1 MKTARRQELRT
12 NELSQQLDQIS
23 VYVKQNV
30 AMLTIVIAVAAIV
43 TAGGFW
49 FVKSKQNQVM
59 DGWAMLNDS
68 EVLKD
73 MSSAVGQFRTLA
85 EEHRS
90 PALTLAAWLR
100 IGEIAMAKVANPET
114 STAIGS
120 SGPNWSETALN
131 AFSRVENDYP
141 NDVSALGQAYISLG
155 VLAENKSDNEKARQY
170 YQKVVNDARF
180 AGTPFVVQAKFRLEG
195 LPIVDAV
202 VSPLGHCPRPGDYST
217 DAEQPA
223 YAHDAADV
231 RPRGRRPDCPHVA
244 SAAETGDYATQG
256 LNHPGTLAS

>member
-30 AMLTIVIAVAAIV
+30 AMLTVVIAVAAIV

-49 FVKSKQNQVM
+49 YVKNKQNQVM

-90 PALTLAAWLR
+90 PALTLAARLR
-100 IGEIAMAKVANPET
+100 IGEIAMAKVANPES
-114 STAIGS
+114 STATAS
-120 SGPNWSETALN
+120 SDPNWSETALD
-131 AFSRVENDYP
+131 AFSRVVSDYP
-141 NDVSALGQAYISLG
+141 NDVGALGQSYISLG
-155 VLAENKSDNEKARQY
+155 VLAENKSDNEKARQF
-170 YQKVVNDARF
+170 YQKIVDDARF

-195 LPIVDAV
+195 LPKWSMPV
-202 VSPLGHCPRPGDYST
+202 VFAPAPVTVPSPEIIPPTLSSPLMPTTRPTS
-217 DAEQPA
+217 APA
-223 YAHDAADV
+223 GGIQIVPTLPAPPKPA
-231 RPRGRRPDCPHVA
+231 
-244 SAAETGDYATQG
+244 ATQPKG
-256 LNHPGTLAS
+256 